1 MFEDWEEI
9 FGKDRAM
16 REFAE
21 GPLDA
26 AEDILRSQA
35 SGFSNDISL
44 GWPIDVDEEEEEYDA
59 GDGPNIAT
67 GEAKNENAYA
77 GPSFTRAS
85 EKEDARASEHE
96 CAGAS
101 KNEHAEF
108 QQNHKQ
114 SEHANR
120 SSSNFN
126 EKEKSKKRKRVVED
140 SSETFLKGMTKVM
153 KNFIESQDKRMGAL
167 IDKIG
172 DRDRSDIRGEIYSIL
187 ESPAFELYSIQERI
201 KATMILCEDV
211 KKMELFLRMGELEC
225 QTIMLMIINGKL

>member
-85 EKEDARASEHE
+85 EKEDARASE
-96 CAGAS
+96 
-101 KNEHAEF
+101 NEHAGF

-114 SEHANR
+114 GEILIGPLLISM
-120 SSSNFN
+120 
-126 EKEKSKKRKRVVED
+126 KKRKARKE
-140 SSETFLKGMTKVM
+140 KGLW
-153 KNFIESQDKRMGAL
+153 R
-167 IDKIG
+167 
-172 DRDRSDIRGEIYSIL
+172 IL
-187 ESPAFELYSIQERI
+187 VRH
-201 KATMILCEDV
+201 
-211 KKMELFLRMGELEC
+211 FLRV
-225 QTIMLMIINGKL
+225 